1 MPVRASLSCGGEYS
15 WPWLWI
21 LGSFPAN
28 SIALGVAH
36 GEVHLR
42 RLRRYELSVICLPV
56 EPLPSRPSRYDPDGL
71 GFAITGRDD
80 PAAGSFVS
88 RDPMPGLNRFAYG
101 GGNPV
106 GNVDLSGMC
115 YEQSAYNKIASE
127 KSPLG

>member
-1 MPVRASLSCGGEYS
+1 MVTFRGLPDQLSPSGCRWPLFCRYS
-15 WPWLWI
+15 
-21 LGSFPAN
+21 
-28 SIALGVAH
+28 GVF
-36 GEVHLR
+36 
-42 RLRRYELSVICLPV
+42 
-56 EPLPSRPSRYDPDGL
+56 
-71 GFAITGRDD
+71 GFEITNRDD

-127 KSPLG
+127 KSPVG